1 MTKKR
6 SLFGALP
13 QLHIPQKSH
22 ANTKPPPR
30 PKRTVVKDLEIEEQA
45 SVYVLQGFC
54 RVLPK
59 GGRAELTG
67 RVGDQEPV
75 GQGCMKE
82 NEVSF
87 LLPKIQIIVDNSF
100 RFTGKVLWLLF
111 ARRPLKLSP
120 SL

>member
-45 SVYVLQGFC
+45 SVHEIQGFC
-54 RVLPK
+54 R
-59 GGRAELTG
+59 
-67 RVGDQEPV
+67 RVEG
-75 GQGCMKE
+75 
-82 NEVSF
+82 
-87 LLPKIQIIVDNSF
+87 LNS
-100 RFTGKVLWLLF
+100 REEWEIKN
-111 ARRPLKLSP
+111 LSD
-120 SL
+120 SWVV